1 MASVAVLMGS
11 EKQHCVTEK
20 QLLHL
25 PKEIENVVLQELCF
39 LFNIRIWCRCVI
51 EANVKVGHAIHQ
63 HESAKEEDSPG
74 PILVWLGNEDMI
86 DSFCDEDGTQVI
98 QYPLALLPSILHDL
112 LFVKVMLEVV
122 VGKMLITD
130 DVGDTH
136 GIGKG
141 PD

>member
-1 MASVAVLMGS
+1 
-11 EKQHCVTEK
+11 
-20 QLLHL
+20 
-25 PKEIENVVLQELCF
+25 
-39 LFNIRIWCRCVI
+39 
-51 EANVKVGHAIHQ
+51 
-63 HESAKEEDSPG
+63 
-74 PILVWLGNEDMI
+74 MI